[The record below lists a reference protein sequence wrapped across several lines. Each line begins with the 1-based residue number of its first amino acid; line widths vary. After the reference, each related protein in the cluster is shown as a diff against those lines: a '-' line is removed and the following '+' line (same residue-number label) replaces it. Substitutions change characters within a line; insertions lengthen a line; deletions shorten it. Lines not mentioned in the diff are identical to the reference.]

1 MKRLLQNISEGAFNA
16 DNFRGASS
24 GREDEFTLW
33 KQRFFLEESLVF
45 KQRKPLSLCVIGFIF
60 HDTVSQANCIPK
72 RFLTYDT
79 VSRQIFVEWIAN
91 DNHLCYT

>member
-1 MKRLLQNISEGAFNA
+1 MLIISEVIHRAEKMNSPFGSR
-16 DNFRGASS
+16 D
-24 GREDEFTLW
+24 
-33 KQRFFLEESLVF
+33 FFLEESLVF

-60 HDTVSQANCIPK
+60 HDTVSQANLHTIK
-72 RFLTYDT
+72 ILTYDT